1 MRVVKIILLAT
12 LAYAVAQPGQTGA
25 AQNYFE
31 SYVLAL
37 EWQPSWSLDACP
49 SGANPNA
56 ALINFMNSSASTYSR
71 THLSLHG
78 LWPNYNPIL
87 HKGFEW
93 PQFCNGRGFNFSDCV
108 KNMMDEHCQPNADA
122 LGRYNGT
129 MSSGW
134 QTWAPEYAYGD
145 LAAHEWAKHGS
156 CTIYNPQSTY
166 LQHVYWGWQKDA
178 MVNISMGQGATLV
191 TVNVG
196 KSVSL
201 DKLQAAFDAD
211 AGGHRTTLV
220 CQPTHPTAGC
230 KLDQVWLGF
239 EAEMPYNPGYP
250 LTPLVMPSHG
260 VNTISAS
267 TCDAYC
273 GTTGVYIPEWKGCPV
288 RK

>member
-25 AQNYFE
+25 AKNYFE

-49 SGANPNA
+49 GGANPNA
-56 ALINFMNSSASTYSR
+56 PLTRAT
-71 THLSLHG
+71 
-78 LWPNYNPIL
+78 
-87 HKGFEW
+87 
-93 PQFCNGRGFNFSDCV
+93 
-108 KNMMDEHCQPNADA
+108 
-122 LGRYNGT
+122 
-129 MSSGW
+129 
-134 QTWAPEYAYGD
+134 D
-145 LAAHEWAKHGS
+145 LQYE
-156 CTIYNPQSTY
+156 
-166 LQHVYWGWQKDA
+166 YWGWQKDA
-178 MVNISMGQGATLV
+178 MVNISMGHGATLV

-220 CQPTHPTAGC
+220 CQPRKKERGC

-239 EAEMPYNPGYP
+239 EAEMPANPGHP
-250 LTPLVMPSHG
+250 RTPLVMPSHG
-260 VNTISAS
+260 VNTIRKIPSAS